1 MRLKRVLTLSA
12 VPVAILVAAGTGAGI
27 AHASGMSTP
36 APSLS
41 ITAIGTT
48 SVRLSLPAAERV
60 QVFRPGISPQVYSAT
75 LPKGVRTVSGLS
87 AGTAYDVRAANSRG
101 WSDAILFVT
110 TAAQGQ
116 AGPAGQQGRVG
127 QQGSAGPA
135 GQQGPAGP
143 AGQQGPAGEDAQALP
158 YGIGE
163 VQVDRNGTGKPSTWA
178 VYSTTLGSPV
188 GDTASGEFE
197 FTCSDVTDG
206 CNISLQAYATA
217 AGYGVY
223 PRIVVTKQDNTT
235 GDIQA
240 CEYGDGANNKG
251 GVSAL
256 TTAASPVTVGYGSTW
271 DCGGNQTG
279 SPDSAQHLN
288 VPGAAGEGEH
298 YYVQTT
304 WSFLKA

>member
-1 MRLKRVLTLSA
+1 MRPLLTGLPHPPA
-12 VPVAILVAAGTGAGI
+12 QGI
-27 AHASGMSTP
+27 GS
-36 APSLS
+36 
-41 ITAIGTT
+41 
-48 SVRLSLPAAERV
+48 
-60 QVFRPGISPQVYSAT
+60 QVYSAT
-75 LPKGVRTVSGLS
+75 LAKGVRTVSGLS

-101 WSDAILFVT
+101 WSEAILFVT
-110 TAAQGQ
+110 TAAQG
-116 AGPAGQQGRVG
+116 
-127 QQGSAGPA
+127 
-135 GQQGPAGP
+135 PAGP
-143 AGQQGPAGEDAQALP
+143 AGQQGHAGEDAQALP
-158 YGIGE
+158 YGIAE
-163 VQVDRNGTGKPSTWA
+163 VQVDRNGSGKPSTWG

-197 FTCSDVTDG
+197 FTCSDVADG

-217 AGYGVY
+217 AGYQVY
-223 PRIVVTKQDNTT
+223 PRIVVTKQDNNT

-240 CEYGDGANNKG
+240 CEYGDGANNAG
-251 GVSAL
+251 GLSAL

-304 WSFLKA
+304 WSFVKA